1 MSESGKVEADLL
13 FLAMTR
19 PSFLF
24 GVSYLP
30 VIVNFLLCM
39 MYFVV
44 SSDFRS
50 FLAMPLVHL
59 VFYGLTQKE
68 PLFMELFMV
77 RMQHCNKCRNR
88 FFHGMTNSYSLM

>member
-1 MSESGKVEADLL
+1 MAKGTVEADLL

-19 PSFLF
+19 PSVLF

-30 VIVNFLLCM
+30 VICNFLLCM
-39 MYFVV
+39 MYFVL

-59 VFYGLTQKE
+59 IFYGLTQKE

-77 RMQHCNKCRNR
+77 RMQYCNKCKNR
-88 FFHGMTNSYSLM
+88 LFHHMTNSYSLM